1 MRRSSPASI
10 SLYFDSDVLRIP
22 FLAILPPLPASQK
35 KEYKEFQGITR
46 LLDIDINQQEERN
59 TVRQKEIQN

>member
-1 MRRSSPASI
+1 MA
-10 SLYFDSDVLRIP
+10 YTHM
-22 FLAILPPLPASQK
+22 LPASQK

>member
-1 MRRSSPASI
+1 
-10 SLYFDSDVLRIP
+10 VLIQECYQQ
-22 FLAILPPLPASQK
+22 AKK